1 MLALL
6 VVLIALTA
14 AVVIIGAP
22 IYRAFGSQAD
32 GVSDEEAGAIE
43 SDPREVERAAER
55 EAKLREIREA
65 ELDWRTGK
73 LSEDDWRL
81 LDSRLRA
88 EAAELL
94 KDSPSMD
101 PVKPGA

>member
-1 MLALL
+1 MLELL
-6 VVLIALTA
+6 VVVVALGIVVVLI
-14 AVVIIGAP
+14 GSP
-22 IYRAFGSQAD
+22 IYRSLGAGSEGEAEEQP
-32 GVSDEEAGAIE
+32 VEVEAG
-43 SDPREVERAAER
+43 PREVERAAER

-94 KDSPSMD
+94 KDSAAPAPTM
-101 PVKPGA
+101 PGG

>member
-1 MLALL
+1 MVELLL
-6 VVLIALTA
+6 VVAALA
-14 AVVIIGAP
+14 IVVVVIGSP
-22 IYRAFGSQAD
+22 IYRSLGAD
-32 GVSDEEAGAIE
+32 PEVEREEAPE
-43 SDPREVERAAER
+43 VEVDPREVERAAER

-94 KDSPSMD
+94 KDSPA
-101 PVKPGA
+101 PAPAKPGG